1 LISTKIEF
9 TQLDELR
16 ETISTIKLPDVLI
29 ELYYNPLGLK
39 GATD

>member
-1 LISTKIEF
+1 M
-9 TQLDELR
+9 ELCH
-16 ETISTIKLPDVLI
+16 SAQALPDLLI